1 MTDGQQHR
9 RSIKKEKSLRKTL
22 IATVVVAI
30 AFPAFAQQQPG
41 RQPANPDANTPAVN
55 SPNSPPNPGAPVAGA
70 NSFTEGQAKSR
81 IEAKGFT
88 RTVAQEVGPTLRSHS
103 NVPSLTPMAPSRSY
117 AVEVL
122 KCHPVVTSIVVGLAA
137 SAILNRVLAKKAER
151 RNPPTGRFITIDGVR
166 LHYVERGT
174 GRPLV
179 LLHGN
184 GSMIQDFESSGL
196 VDLAAKTYRVI
207 AFDRPGFGHSDR
219 PRSTVWTPEAQADLL
234 NAALVKMGVS
244 QPLVLGH
251 SWGTLVAV
259 ALALNYPRNVRALIL
274 ASGYYYPTVR
284 ADVLV
289 LSPPAMPLVGDVL
302 SHTISPILG
311 RLLWPLFLRKIFG
324 PNPVPKK
331 FAGFPEEMAMRP
343 SQIRAAA
350 AETALMIPSAYQLP
364 KGLRTSQNA
373 SGHRCRHGR
382 SSE

>member
-1 MTDGQQHR
+1 MTR
-9 RSIKKEKSLRKTL
+9 
-22 IATVVVAI
+22 
-30 AFPAFAQQQPG
+30 
-41 RQPANPDANTPAVN
+41 
-55 SPNSPPNPGAPVAGA
+55 
-70 NSFTEGQAKSR
+70 SR
-81 IEAKGFT
+81 I
-88 RTVAQEVGPTLRSHS
+88 
-103 NVPSLTPMAPSRSY
+103 NV
-117 AVEVL
+117 VEVL
-122 KCHPVVTSIVVGLAA
+122 KSHPIVSSIVVGLAV

-196 VDLAAKTYRVI
+196 VDLAAKKYRVI

-289 LSPPAMPLVGDVL
+289 LSPPALPLVGDVL

-331 FAGFPEEMAMRP
+331 FAGFPEGMAMRP

-350 AETALMIPSAYQLP
+350 AETALMIPLDYNFRKAY
-364 KGLRTSQNA
+364 G
-373 SGHRCRHGR
+373 
-382 SSE
+382 

>member
-1 MTDGQQHR
+1 MTR
-9 RSIKKEKSLRKTL
+9 
-22 IATVVVAI
+22 
-30 AFPAFAQQQPG
+30 
-41 RQPANPDANTPAVN
+41 
-55 SPNSPPNPGAPVAGA
+55 
-70 NSFTEGQAKSR
+70 
-81 IEAKGFT
+81 
-88 RTVAQEVGPTLRSHS
+88 
-103 NVPSLTPMAPSRSY
+103 SRSN

-122 KCHPVVTSIVVGLAA
+122 KSHPIVTSIVVGLAA

-196 VDLAAKTYRVI
+196 VDLAAKKYRVI

-259 ALALNYPRNVRALIL
+259 ALGAELSTKCPRID
-274 ASGYYYPTVR
+274 SG
-284 ADVLV
+284 LWLL
-289 LSPPAMPLVGDVL
+289 LSD
-302 SHTISPILG
+302 
-311 RLLWPLFLRKIFG
+311 
-324 PNPVPKK
+324 
-331 FAGFPEEMAMRP
+331 
-343 SQIRAAA
+343 
-350 AETALMIPSAYQLP
+350 
-364 KGLRTSQNA
+364 
-373 SGHRCRHGR
+373 R
-382 SSE
+382 SSGCVGAIAAGAAISR